1 LKLKKNNRKRKPKG
15 SPRRNLKQKPQ
26 PTPTKRTAI
35 PKQEADEVNGLLTGL
50 VIFGGLMMRAEPFI
64 FIVVLIIGTFWALT
78 Q

>member
-35 PKQEADEVNGLLTGL
+35 PKQEA
-50 VIFGGLMMRAEPFI
+50 
-64 FIVVLIIGTFWALT
+64 
-78 Q
+78 